1 MKIAIVSDSLPGYHW
16 TWSGAEII
24 ALTLADMLKGGG
36 CEIFFITPPLDRPSP
51 DGGYEVCPV
60 RTPLRRLGALSRNFP
75 VDLQA
80 IMDIRKVLKKKKP
93 DIVHINAKYLFLPA
107 LIVCSRLGIRAVF
120 TVPDYFIFCPTTF
133 IRRPDGSGCASY
145 HGKDCCKCLSVLG
158 NGFLKKI
165 IGSMPGVFMR
175 SLLALRAK
183 EFDYFLKKLSAYV
196 VLSESSRK
204 RLVDYGIPEEKIKLI
219 YHYRLAALRDTEEA
233 ITNPSAVFAGWLS
246 EENGIDVLVKAFIQV
261 QKAVPDAK
269 LYLVGT
275 GKHDFVGRLKK
286 ETAKAGITD
295 SVVFLGK
302 KENREAL
309 SVISKCDVTVV
320 PHQWPK
326 EFGPVILI
334 EALALGRPV
343 IASRTGAADEFMADG
358 ENGFLIEDYRNPGA
372 FAEKLERLLS
382 DTGLAREMG
391 GRVNGNIAFVK
402 DDSSSKR
409 IMDLYRT
416 VMAED
421 ARVG

>member
-1 MKIAIVSDSLPGYHW
+1 MKIAIVSDSLPGYHV

-24 ALTLADMLKGGG
+24 AITLADILKALG

-60 RTPLRRLGALSRNFP
+60 RTPLRRLGAFSRNFP
-75 VDLQA
+75 VDIHA
-80 IMDIRKVLKKKKP
+80 IMNIHKVLKEKKP

-107 LIVCSRLGIRAVF
+107 LIVCLRLGIPAVF

-145 HGKDCCKCLSVLG
+145 HGKDCRRCLSVLG
-158 NGFLKKI
+158 DGFLKKV
-165 IGSMPGVFMR
+165 IGSMPGVFMEN
-175 SLLALRAK
+175 LMALRAK
-183 EFDYFLKKLSAYV
+183 VFDYFLKKLSAYV

-204 RLVDYGIPEEKIKLI
+204 RLVDYGIPEEKVKLI
-219 YHYRLAALRDTEEA
+219 YHYRLAVPVDTEEA

-246 EENGIDVLVKAFIQV
+246 EENGADILVKAFIQA

-275 GKHDFVGRLKK
+275 GKHAFVGRMKK
-286 ETAKAGITD
+286 EITEAGITE

-309 SVISKCDVTVV
+309 SIISKCDVTVV

-343 IASRTGAADEFMADG
+343 VASMTGAAGEFVADG
-358 ENGFLIEDYRNPGA
+358 VNGFLIEDYRNPGA
-372 FAEKLERLLS
+372 FAEKLKRLLS

-391 GRVNGNIAFVK
+391 GRVNGNIAFVR
-402 DDSSSKR
+402 DDSSSKKMR
-409 IMDLYRT
+409 ELYQT
-416 VMAED
+416 LMARD